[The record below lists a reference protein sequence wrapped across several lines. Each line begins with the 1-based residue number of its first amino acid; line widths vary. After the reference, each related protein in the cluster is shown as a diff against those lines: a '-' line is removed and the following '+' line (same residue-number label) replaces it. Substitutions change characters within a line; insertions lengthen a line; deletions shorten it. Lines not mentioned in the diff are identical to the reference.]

1 MRRAPQAALVAL
13 PLAALALVA
22 GCADAAQPGQS
33 TPSSSVQ
40 TNATA
45 SPSPEPAA
53 SQTEQTG
60 QARQA
65 EQLVRA
71 WLTAARDSETE
82 TVRAGLGAYSL
93 LGAEAT
99 GGLESMTS
107 GLAEGVAAF
116 LDAQHWTV
124 TPLPDRDGAFLV
136 VASGDVTRE
145 GTTERAARSWL
156 VHPEGG
162 RTVLE
167 AFSPKQPELVAPQPG
182 STVRGTAPVDV
193 FLPFGQPTAVVD
205 GVDASAWLTT
215 ESADGDQV
223 RVRVVPPAGW
233 SPGGHVVAV
242 AVTPEGGADTGAWAS
257 VAVLFDA
264 G

>member
-1 MRRAPQAALVAL
+1 MRRAAQPTALVAL

-22 GCADAAQPGQS
+22 GCADAAQPGTP

-40 TNATA
+40 ASASA
-45 SPSPEPAA
+45 SPSPAPTAPQSA
-53 SQTEQTG
+53 
-60 QARQA
+60 QA
-65 EQLVRA
+65 EQAEQVVRS
-71 WLTAARDSETE
+71 WLTAARDAETE
-82 TVRAGLGAYSL
+82 TLRAGLGAYSL
-93 LGAEAT
+93 RGADEN
-99 GGLESMTS
+99 GGLESMAS

-116 LDAQHWTV
+116 LDAESWTV
-124 TPLPDRDGAFLV
+124 TPLPGRDGAFLV

-167 AFSPKQPELVAPQPG
+167 AFSPKQPEVVSPQPG
-182 STVRGTAPVDV
+182 STMRRTDPVDV
-193 FLPFGQPTAVVD
+193 FLPFGEPTAVVD

-233 SPGGHVVAV
+233 LPGSHVVAV
-242 AVTPEGGADTGAWAS
+242 AVTPVDGADTGAWAS

-264 G
+264 A